1 MILASGGNRHA
12 GKVPGKKIPGKIS
25 TYMPVACRGIQDLPS
40 GLLSTYQLG
49 GPGLPGGKG
58 FTNILKCGII

>member
-1 MILASGGNRHA
+1 MILETRAVDIS